1 MVSFTDCHVSQICR
15 PEDNENL
22 QNSVYNGMNRVH
34 ALKFTATGGPDGI
47 LQNLGVVAG
56 RRHDR
61 IGLRNSRINT
71 KLENAQNNRGV
82 PALQQ
87 GITYVDKGFVNLSHV
102 RAAFHGV
109 NVLVWQMVENIKMKR
124 PRGVGI
130 EMPFCKI
137 LQNSKIVGWWR
148 GRKIQLNSVA
158 KVFYLAVIFCNVHT
172 CTYGSEVSEYFDSF
186 DPIQLKSLKKI
197 AFVFLLL
204 SPWTVER
211 VVGSFHRSHHSNY
224 FVDELPCDLH
234 DAA

>member
-1 MVSFTDCHVSQICR
+1 M
-15 PEDNENL
+15 
-22 QNSVYNGMNRVH
+22 
-34 ALKFTATGGPDGI
+34 KFTATGGPDGI

-148 GRKIQLNSVA
+148 GKKIQSILSRILI
-158 KVFYLAVIFCNVHT
+158 YLHL
-172 CTYGSEVSEYFDSF
+172 D
-186 DPIQLKSLKKI
+186 
-197 AFVFLLL
+197 
-204 SPWTVER
+204 
-211 VVGSFHRSHHSNY
+211 
-224 FVDELPCDLH
+224 
-234 DAA
+234 